1 MVQARVGPCALFKP
15 ALDETL
21 LLQTRNR
28 AETQGGKPLQH
39 CTPTATARGH
49 RLTNQYIVE
58 WAGEM
63 CVVALLVAVAAVLL
77 QALGL
82 GWASGGGG
90 VVCVRACWLC
100 GVATGDKIAVGRY
113 RMG

>member
-1 MVQARVGPCALFKP
+1 
-15 ALDETL
+15 
-21 LLQTRNR
+21 
-28 AETQGGKPLQH
+28 
-39 CTPTATARGH
+39 
-49 RLTNQYIVE
+49 
-58 WAGEM
+58 M